1 MGHEYVEMRKTDLAI
16 TSYRRAVDINDRD
29 YRAWYGLGQVYEILN
44 MLLYALYYY
53 RKAAALRPYDARMW
67 CALGSCFVSL
77 DRRQEAIKSYER
89 AVITNDRENLA
100 TKKLAKL
107 YREEGDKKRAAD
119 CYLRL
124 IDNIGSEL
132 DQGEAEAVLFLAQYF
147 KNLQNYENSA
157 IMCSKLLEYPG
168 PEKEEA
174 QALLRDIRSRR
185 GME

>member
-1 MGHEYVEMRKTDLAI
+1 MTPSPPPPPPPPHPPSTPPPPPFHP
-16 TSYRRAVDINDRD
+16 N
-29 YRAWYGLGQVYEILN
+29 
-44 MLLYALYYY
+44 
-53 RKAAALRPYDARMW
+53 
-67 CALGSCFVSL
+67 SL

-107 YREEGDKKRAAD
+107 YREEGDVKKAAD

-124 IDNIGSEL
+124 IDNLGSSV
-132 DQGEAEAVLFLAQYF
+132 DAGSAEALLFLAQYF
-147 KNLQNYENSA
+147 KNIHNYENA
-157 IMCSKLLEYPG
+157 ALMCSRLLEYPG

-185 GME
+185 QAKS